1 MLSVSFMVSIY
12 YNVIIA
18 YILRY
23 LFASFTTTLPWQ
35 SCRPEWI
42 QYGCY
47 QRLLDHDD
55 DSNATNETRLT
66 GVFIYL
72 YIIVFVRLV
81 VVTTA

>member
-1 MLSVSFMVSIY
+1 MVCVSFMVCIY

-42 QYGCY
+42 EYGCD
-47 QRLLDHDD
+47 QRISDD
-55 DSNATNETRLT
+55 NGKLHQCT
-66 GVFIYL
+66 VFNS
-72 YIIVFVRLV
+72 
-81 VVTTA
+81 